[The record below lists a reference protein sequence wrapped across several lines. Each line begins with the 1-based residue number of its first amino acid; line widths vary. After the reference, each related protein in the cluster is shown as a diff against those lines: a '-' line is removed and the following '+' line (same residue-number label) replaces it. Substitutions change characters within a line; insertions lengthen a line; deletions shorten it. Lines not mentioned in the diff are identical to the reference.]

1 MGIVFQ
7 WWKQFHMFC
16 ICFFLLTL
24 LALSHIY
31 VTTRTAFPL
40 WLIMTFN
47 RVVTHMQS
55 ITWWLRFMKRMGP
68 KAWAQAETF
77 ALRAFPFSE
86 CTCGCR
92 ATMRRC
98 CVTCLCSLHGD
109 TDRENDG
116 CLERVQDISRPSSS
130 ISSKHTNT
138 WWRRTGWARMENKQ
152 INRFAIQSIIKY
164 YRKG

>member
-1 MGIVFQ
+1 MGFVLQ

-68 KAWAQAETF
+68 KAWVQAQKHLHYVHFLFLNVRVDVVLPCVDVASPVSAACTETRTEKMT
-77 ALRAFPFSE
+77 AAWKESRTSADPRPPAPPN
-86 CTCGCR
+86 TP
-92 ATMRRC
+92 TPD
-98 CVTCLCSLHGD
+98 GD
-109 TDRENDG
+109 EQDEQGWKKTD
-116 CLERVQDISRPSSS
+116 
-130 ISSKHTNT
+130 
-138 WWRRTGWARMENKQ
+138 
-152 INRFAIQSIIKY
+152 
-164 YRKG
+164 